1 MRRMGAIF
9 AAHLAEISVYLYQQP
24 TWPAF
29 IWQPERL
36 EPLLGA
42 VRHQQGRV
50 LGHMEALGFSLQ
62 AEALLQTLTLEALKS
77 SEIEGELLPS
87 EQVRSSLAR
96 RLGLDVAGLVPAERR
111 VEGVVDM
118 LLDAT
123 QGFAQPL
130 TAERLCSWQAALF
143 PTGRSGLQR
152 IQVGAWRTGVKGPMQ
167 VVSGP
172 PGREQVHFEAPPAE
186 EVTAQMAQFLTWFN
200 TNLPLDAVLKAGIA
214 HLWFVTIHPFEDGNG
229 RVARALT
236 ELQLARADASAQRFY
251 SLSAQMRLERN
262 AYYAQLEAAQKGNL
276 DITTWLAW
284 FLACLS
290 RALRATEHTLA
301 KVLTKARFWEQHAAV
316 ALNARQ
322 QRLLN
327 QLLDGFEG
335 NLTSSKWAT
344 IAKCSQDTATR
355 DIQALLD
362 YGILV
367 KEAAGGRSTS
377 YRLADGASR

>member
-1 MRRMGAIF
+1 MWSIF
-9 AAHLAEISVYLYQQP
+9 AAYLAEIKVYIYQHS
-24 TWPAF
+24 TWPTF
-29 IWQPERL
+29 TWQHEHL
-36 EPLLGA
+36 ESVLGA
-42 VRHQQGRV
+42 VRHHQGRV

-62 AEALLQTLTLEALKS
+62 TEALLQTLTLEALKS

-96 RLGLDVAGLVPAERR
+96 RLGIDVAGLVPAERR
-111 VEGVVDM
+111 VEGAVDM

-130 TAERLCSWQAALF
+130 TAERLCGWQAALF
-143 PTGRSGLQR
+143 PTGRRGLQR
-152 IQVGAWRTGVKGPMQ
+152 IQVGAWRTGAKGPMQ
-167 VVSGP
+167 VVSGVV
-172 PGREQVHFEAPPAE
+172 GREQVHFEAPEAAHVALE
-186 EVTAQMAQFLTWFN
+186 MTQFLAWFN
-200 TNLPLDAVLKAGIA
+200 TDTSLDAVLKAGIA

-251 SLSAQMRLERN
+251 SLSAQLRLERN
-262 AYYAQLEAAQKGNL
+262 AYYAQLEAAQKGGL

-284 FLACLS
+284 FLACLG
-290 RALRATEHTLA
+290 RALHATEQTLA
-301 KVLTKARFWEQHAAV
+301 RVLAKARFWEQHAAFSF
-316 ALNARQ
+316 NARQ

-335 NLTSSKWAT
+335 KLTSSKWAT

-362 YGILV
+362 QGILV

-377 YRLADGASR
+377 YRLWEAA

>member
-1 MRRMGAIF
+1 MYI
-9 AAHLAEISVYLYQQP
+9 YQQP
-24 TWPAF
+24 TWPTF
-29 IWQPERL
+29 TWRPERL

-50 LGHMEALGFSLQ
+50 LGHMQALGFSLQ

-96 RLGLDVAGLVPAERR
+96 RLGIEVAGLVPAERR

-123 QGFAQPL
+123 QGFTEPL
-130 TAERLCSWQAALF
+130 TAERLGSWQAALF
-143 PTGRSGLQR
+143 PAGRSGLQR
-152 IQVGAWRTGVKGPMQ
+152 IQVGAWRTGAKGPMQ

-172 PGREQVHFEAPPAE
+172 LGREQVHFEAPPAD
-186 EVTAQMAQFLTWFN
+186 EVDAHMAQFLTWFN
-200 TNLPLDAVLKAGIA
+200 TALPLDAVLKAGIA

-251 SLSAQMRLERN
+251 SLSAQLRLERN
-262 AYYAQLEAAQKGNL
+262 AYYAQLEAAQKGDL
-276 DITTWLAW
+276 DITPWLDW
-284 FLACLS
+284 FLGCLG
-290 RALRATEHTLA
+290 RALQSTEQTLA
-301 KVLTKARFWEQHAAV
+301 KVLAKARFWEQHV
-316 ALNARQ
+316 AFSFNARQ

-335 NLTSSKWAT
+335 KLTSSKWAT
-344 IAKCSQDTATR
+344 ITKCSQDTATR
-355 DIQALLD
+355 DIQVLLD
-362 YGILV
+362 QGILV

-377 YRLADGASR
+377 YRLADETLG

>member
-1 MRRMGAIF
+1 MYIY
-9 AAHLAEISVYLYQQP
+9 EQP

-29 IWQPERL
+29 TWQHGQIES
-36 EPLLGA
+36 LLGA
-42 VRHQQGRV
+42 ARHQQGRV
-50 LGHMEALGFSLQ
+50 LGHMEALGFPLQ

-77 SEIEGELLPS
+77 SEIEGEFLPS

-96 RLGLDVAGLVPAERR
+96 RLSIPVAGLVPAERR
-111 VEGVVDM
+111 VEGVVEM

-123 QGFAQPL
+123 QGFAQSV
-130 TAERLCSWQAALF
+130 TADRLCSWQAALF
-143 PTGRSGLQR
+143 PSGRSGLQQ
-152 IQVGAWRTGVKGPMQ
+152 IQVGSWRTGAKGPMQ
-167 VVSGP
+167 VVSGAV
-172 PGREQVHFEAPPAE
+172 GREHVHFEAPEADQVAAE
-186 EVTAQMAQFLTWFN
+186 MTQFLTWFN
-200 TNLPLDAVLKAGIA
+200 SPTPVDAVLKAGIA

-262 AYYAQLEAAQKGNL
+262 AYYTQLEAAQKAGL
-276 DITTWLAW
+276 DITDWLEW

-290 RALRATEHTLA
+290 RALTATEQTLA
-301 KVLTKARFWEQHAAV
+301 KVLAKARFWEQRAS
-316 ALNARQ
+316 LPFNPRQ

-335 NLTSSKWAT
+335 KLTSSKWAA

-355 DIQALLD
+355 DIQALLEQ
-362 YGILV
+362 GVLV

-377 YRLADGASR
+377 YRLA

>member
-1 MRRMGAIF
+1 MYI
-9 AAHLAEISVYLYQQP
+9 YQQP
-24 TWPAF
+24 IWPTFTW
-29 IWQPERL
+29 QHERL
-36 EPLLGA
+36 EDLLGA

-62 AEALLQTLTLEALKS
+62 AEALLQTLTLEALKT
-77 SEIEGELLPS
+77 SEIEGERLPS

-143 PTGRSGLQR
+143 PAGRSGLLR
-152 IQVGAWRTGVKGPMQ
+152 IPVGAWRTGAKGPIQ

-172 PGREQVHFEAPPAE
+172 LGRERVHFEAPVAE
-186 EVTAQMAQFLTWFN
+186 HVAAEMTQFLTWFN
-200 TNLPLDAVLKAGIA
+200 SATPLDAVLKAGIA

-236 ELQLARADASAQRFY
+236 ELQLARADGSAQRFY
-251 SLSAQMRLERN
+251 SLSAQMRLERT
-262 AYYAQLEAAQKGNL
+262 AYYAQLEAAQKGDL
-276 DITTWLAW
+276 DITAWLAW
-284 FLACLS
+284 FVTCLS
-290 RALRATEHTLA
+290 RALKATEQTLA
-301 KVLTKARFWEQHAAV
+301 KVLAKARFWARYAAF
-316 ALNARQ
+316 LFNARQ

-327 QLLDGFEG
+327 HLLDGFEG
-335 NLTSSKWAT
+335 KLTSSKWAV

-362 YGILV
+362 QGILV
-367 KEAAGGRSTS
+367 KEAGGGRSTS
-377 YRLADGASR
+377 YLLAEARGSEPTASSWR

>member
-1 MRRMGAIF
+1 MYI
-9 AAHLAEISVYLYQQP
+9 YQQP

-29 IWQPERL
+29 TWQHERL

-77 SEIEGELLPS
+77 SEIEGELLPR
-87 EQVRSSLAR
+87 EQIRSSLAR
-96 RLGLDVAGLVPAERR
+96 RLGLEVAGLVPVEHR
-111 VEGVVDM
+111 VEGAVDM

-130 TAERLCSWQAALF
+130 TAERLSSWQAALF
-143 PTGRSGLQR
+143 PAGRSGLLR
-152 IQVGAWRTGVKGPMQ
+152 IQVGAWRTGAKGPMQ
-167 VVSGP
+167 VVSGAL
-172 PGREQVHFEAPPAE
+172 GRGQGHFEAPAAE
-186 EVTAQMAQFLTWFN
+186 HVATEMARFLTWFN
-200 TNLPLDAVLKAGIA
+200 TAASLDAVLKAGIA

-251 SLSAQMRLERN
+251 SLSAQIRLERD
-262 AYYAQLEAAQKGNL
+262 AYYDQLEAAQKGGLN
-276 DITTWLAW
+276 ITAWLAW

-290 RALRATEHTLA
+290 RALTATEQTLA
-301 KVLTKARFWEQHAAV
+301 KVLTKARFWEQHAAF
-316 ALNARQ
+316 LFNARQ

-327 QLLDGFEG
+327 HLLDGFEG
-335 NLTSSKWAT
+335 KLTSSKWAT

-362 YGILV
+362 QGMLV
-367 KEAAGGRSTS
+367 REAAGGRSTS
-377 YRLADGASR
+377 YRLAEASQPRALGDSAWR

>member
-1 MRRMGAIF
+1 MYI
-9 AAHLAEISVYLYQQP
+9 YQQP

-29 IWQPERL
+29 TWQHELL

-87 EQVRSSLAR
+87 EQVRSSLAC
-96 RLGLDVAGLVPAERR
+96 RLGIPVAGLVPAERR
-111 VEGVVDM
+111 VEGVVEM

-123 QGFAQPL
+123 QSFAQPV
-130 TAERLCSWQAALF
+130 TADRLCSWQAALF
-143 PTGRSGLQR
+143 PSGRSGLQR
-152 IQVGAWRTGVKGPMQ
+152 IQVGAWRTGAKGPMQ
-167 VVSGP
+167 VVSGAV
-172 PGREQVHFEAPPAE
+172 GREHVHFEAPEAE
-186 EVTAQMAQFLTWFN
+186 QVDAEMAQFLTWFN
-200 TNLPLDAVLKAGIA
+200 SATPLDAVLKAGIA

-262 AYYAQLEAAQKGNL
+262 AYYAQLETAQKGGL
-276 DITTWLAW
+276 DITAWLEW
-284 FLACLS
+284 FLTCLS
-290 RALRATEHTLA
+290 RALTATEQTLA
-301 KVLTKARFWEQHAAV
+301 KVLMKARFWGQHAP
-316 ALNARQ
+316 LPFNARQ

-335 NLTSSKWAT
+335 KLTSSKWAT

-355 DIQALLD
+355 DIQALLEQ
-362 YGILV
+362 GILV

-377 YRLADGASR
+377 YRLAD

>member
-1 MRRMGAIF
+1 MYI
-9 AAHLAEISVYLYQQP
+9 YQQP

-29 IWQPERL
+29 TWRHEHL

-77 SEIEGELLPS
+77 SEIEGEMLPS

-96 RLGLDVAGLVPAERR
+96 RLGIEMAGLVPAERR

-130 TAERLCSWQAALF
+130 TVERLNSWQAALF

-152 IQVGAWRTGVKGPMQ
+152 IQVGAWRTGARGPMQ

-172 PGREQVHFEAPPAE
+172 LGREQVHFEAPTAE
-186 EVTAQMAQFLTWFN
+186 FVAAEMTQFLTWFN
-200 TNLPLDAVLKAGIA
+200 ADLPLDAVLKAGIA

-251 SLSAQMRLERN
+251 SLSAQMRLERT
-262 AYYAQLEAAQKGNL
+262 AYYAQLEAAQKGDL
-276 DITTWLAW
+276 DITTWLDW

-290 RALRATEHTLA
+290 RALQATEQTLA
-301 KVLTKARFWEQHAAV
+301 KILTKARFWEQHAAFPF
-316 ALNARQ
+316 NTRQ

-335 NLTSSKWAT
+335 KLTSSKWAT
-344 IAKCSQDTATR
+344 IGKCSQDTATR

-362 YGILV
+362 QGILA

-377 YRLADGASR
+377 YRLAGGALG

>member
-1 MRRMGAIF
+1 MYI
-9 AAHLAEISVYLYQQP
+9 YQQP

-29 IWQPERL
+29 TWQHEHL

-50 LGHMEALGFSLQ
+50 LGHMEALGFSVQ

-77 SEIEGELLPS
+77 SEIEGEILPS

-96 RLGLDVAGLVPAERR
+96 RLGIAVAGLVPAERR
-111 VEGVVDM
+111 VEGVVEM

-123 QGFAQPL
+123 QGFAQPV
-130 TAERLCSWQAALF
+130 TAERLCAWQAALF

-152 IQVGAWRTGVKGPMQ
+152 LQVGAWRTGAKGPMQ
-167 VVSGP
+167 VVSGAI
-172 PGREQVHFEAPPAE
+172 GREQVHFEAPAAE
-186 EVTAQMAQFLTWFN
+186 MVAAEMTRFLTWFKAR
-200 TNLPLDAVLKAGIA
+200 TPLDAVLKAGVA

-251 SLSAQMRLERN
+251 SLSAQMRLERS
-262 AYYAQLEAAQKGNL
+262 AYYAQLEAAQKAGL
-276 DITTWLAW
+276 DITAWLEW

-290 RALRATEHTLA
+290 RALRATEQTLA
-301 KVLTKARFWEQHAAV
+301 QVLAKARFWERHAAFPF
-316 ALNARQ
+316 NARQ

-335 NLTSSKWAT
+335 KLTSSKWAL

-355 DIQALLD
+355 DIQALLAQ
-362 YGILV
+362 GILAR
-367 KEAAGGRSTS
+367 EAAGGRSTS
-377 YRLADGASR
+377 YRLAEAGASQGSSSKPPV

>member
-1 MRRMGAIF
+1 
-9 AAHLAEISVYLYQQP
+9 
-24 TWPAF
+24 
-29 IWQPERL
+29 
-36 EPLLGA
+36 

-50 LGHMEALGFSLQ
+50 LGHMQALGFSLQ

-96 RLGLDVAGLVPAERR
+96 RLGIEVAGLVPAERR

-123 QGFAQPL
+123 QGFTEPL
-130 TAERLCSWQAALF
+130 TAERLGSWQAALF
-143 PTGRSGLQR
+143 PAGRSGLQR
-152 IQVGAWRTGVKGPMQ
+152 IQVGAWRTGAKGPMQ

-172 PGREQVHFEAPPAE
+172 LGREQVHFEAPPAD
-186 EVTAQMAQFLTWFN
+186 EVDAHMAQFLTWFN
-200 TNLPLDAVLKAGIA
+200 TALPLDAVLKAGIA

-251 SLSAQMRLERN
+251 SLSAQLRLERN
-262 AYYAQLEAAQKGNL
+262 AYYAQLEAAQKGDL
-276 DITTWLAW
+276 DITPWLDW
-284 FLACLS
+284 FLGCLG
-290 RALRATEHTLA
+290 RALQSTEQTLA
-301 KVLTKARFWEQHAAV
+301 KVLAKARFWEQHV
-316 ALNARQ
+316 AFSFNARQ

-335 NLTSSKWAT
+335 KLTSSKWAT
-344 IAKCSQDTATR
+344 ITKCSQDTATR
-355 DIQALLD
+355 DIQVLLD
-362 YGILV
+362 QGILV

-377 YRLADGASR
+377 YRLADETLG

>member
-1 MRRMGAIF
+1 MQRIGGIF
-9 AAHLAEISVYLYQQP
+9 TAQLAEISVYIYQQP

-29 IWQPERL
+29 TWQHEHL

-62 AEALLQTLTLEALKS
+62 TEAMLQTLTLEALKS

-96 RLGLDVAGLVPAERR
+96 RLGIDVAGLVPAERR

-123 QGFAQPL
+123 QGFAQGL
-130 TAERLCSWQAALF
+130 TTERLCSWQAALF

-152 IQVGAWRTGVKGPMQ
+152 IQVGAWRTGTKGPMQ

-172 PGREQVHFEAPPAE
+172 LGREQVHFEAPAAAHVAAE
-186 EVTAQMAQFLTWFN
+186 MDRFLTWFN
-200 TNLPLDAVLKAGIA
+200 ADAPLDAVLKAGIA

-251 SLSAQMRLERN
+251 SLSAQMRIERN
-262 AYYAQLEAAQKGNL
+262 TYYAQLEAAQKGDLN
-276 DITTWLAW
+276 ITAWLAW

-290 RALRATEHTLA
+290 RALQATEQTLA
-301 KVLTKARFWEQHAAV
+301 KVLTKARFWEQHATFPF
-316 ALNARQ
+316 NARQ

-335 NLTSSKWAT
+335 KLTSSKWAT

-355 DIQALLD
+355 DIQSLLD
-362 YGILV
+362 QGILAR
-367 KEAAGGRSTS
+367 ETAGGRSTS
-377 YRLADGASR
+377 YRLVAR

>member
-1 MRRMGAIF
+1 
-9 AAHLAEISVYLYQQP
+9 VYIYQQP

-29 IWQPERL
+29 TWQHERL

-77 SEIEGELLPS
+77 SEIEGELLPT

-123 QGFAQPL
+123 QGFAEPL
-130 TAERLCSWQAALF
+130 TAERLCNWQAALF

-152 IQVGAWRTGVKGPMQ
+152 IQVGAWRTGAKGPMQ

-172 PGREQVHFEAPPAE
+172 LGREQVHFEAPFAE
-186 EVTAQMAQFLTWFN
+186 QVAAEMTQFLAWFN
-200 TNLPLDAVLKAGIA
+200 STLPLDAVLKAGIA

-251 SLSAQMRLERN
+251 SLSAQ
-262 AYYAQLEAAQKGNL
+262 
-276 DITTWLAW
+276 I
-284 FLACLS
+284 
-290 RALRATEHTLA
+290 RA
-301 KVLTKARFWEQHAAV
+301 
-316 ALNARQ
+316 
-322 QRLLN
+322 
-327 QLLDGFEG
+327 
-335 NLTSSKWAT
+335 
-344 IAKCSQDTATR
+344 
-355 DIQALLD
+355 
-362 YGILV
+362 
-367 KEAAGGRSTS
+367 
-377 YRLADGASR
+377 

>member
-1 MRRMGAIF
+1 MYI
-9 AAHLAEISVYLYQQP
+9 YQHP

-29 IWQPERL
+29 TWQHERL

-50 LGHMEALGFSLQ
+50 LGHMQALGFSLQ
-62 AEALLQTLTLEALKS
+62 AEALLQILTLEALKS

-96 RLGLDVAGLVPAERR
+96 RLGMAVAGLVPAERR

-123 QGFAQPL
+123 QGFAEPL

-143 PTGRSGLQR
+143 PSGRSGLQR
-152 IQVGAWRTGVKGPMQ
+152 IQVGAWRTGAKGPMQ

-172 PGREQVHFEAPPAE
+172 VGREQVHFEAPAAE
-186 EVTAQMAQFLTWFN
+186 YVDVEMAQFLAWFN
-200 TNLPLDAVLKAGIA
+200 ADLPLDAVLKAGVA
-214 HLWFVTIHPFEDGNG
+214 HLWFVTVHPFEDGNG

-251 SLSAQMRLERN
+251 SLSAQLRLERP

-276 DITTWLAW
+276 DITTWLTW
-284 FLACLS
+284 FLGCLG
-290 RALRATEHTLA
+290 RALQATEQTLA
-301 KVLTKARFWEQHAAV
+301 KVLMKARFWAQHATFTF
-316 ALNARQ
+316 NSRQ

-335 NLTSSKWAT
+335 KLTSSKWAT
-344 IAKCSQDTATR
+344 IGKCSQDTATR

-362 YGILV
+362 QGILV

-377 YRLADGASR
+377 YRLADE

>member
-1 MRRMGAIF
+1 VRRIRLIF
-9 AAHLAEISVYLYQQP
+9 AAYFAEISMYIYEQP

-29 IWQPERL
+29 TWQHGQIES
-36 EPLLGA
+36 LLGA
-42 VRHQQGRV
+42 ARHQQGRV
-50 LGHMEALGFSLQ
+50 LGHMEALGFPLQ

-77 SEIEGELLPS
+77 SEIEGEFLSS

-96 RLGLDVAGLVPAERR
+96 RLGIPVAGLVPAERR
-111 VEGVVDM
+111 VEGVVEM

-123 QGFAQPL
+123 QGFAQSVTPD
-130 TAERLCSWQAALF
+130 RLCSWQAALF
-143 PTGRSGLQR
+143 PSGRSGLQQ
-152 IQVGAWRTGVKGPMQ
+152 IQVGAWRTGAKGPMQ
-167 VVSGP
+167 VVSGAV
-172 PGREQVHFEAPPAE
+172 GREHVHFEAPEADQVAAE
-186 EVTAQMAQFLTWFN
+186 MTQFFTWFN
-200 TNLPLDAVLKAGIA
+200 SPTPVDAVLKAGIA

-262 AYYAQLEAAQKGNL
+262 AYYTQLEAAQKGGL
-276 DITTWLAW
+276 DITDWLKW

-290 RALRATEHTLA
+290 RALTATEQTLTKVLA
-301 KVLTKARFWEQHAAV
+301 KAKFWEQRV
-316 ALNARQ
+316 SLPFNPRQ

-335 NLTSSKWAT
+335 KLTSSKWAA

-355 DIQALLD
+355 DIQALLEQ
-362 YGILV
+362 GVLV

-377 YRLADGASR
+377 YRLA

>member
-1 MRRMGAIF
+1 MYI
-9 AAHLAEISVYLYQQP
+9 YQQP
-24 TWPAF
+24 TWPEF
-29 IWQPERL
+29 TWQHERL
-36 EPLLGA
+36 ESLLGA

-77 SEIEGELLPS
+77 SEIEGEILPS

-96 RLGLDVAGLVPAERR
+96 RLGIPVAGLVPAERR
-111 VEGVVDM
+111 VDGVVEM

-123 QGFAQPL
+123 QGFAQPV
-130 TAERLCSWQAALF
+130 TAERLGAWQAALF

-152 IQVGAWRTGVKGPMQ
+152 IEVGAWRTGAKGPMQ

-172 PGREQVHFEAPPAE
+172 LGREQVHFEAPEAE
-186 EVTAQMAQFLTWFN
+186 AVAAEMARFLTWFN
-200 TNLPLDAVLKAGIA
+200 ASSVLDAVLKAGVA

-251 SLSAQMRLERN
+251 SLSAQLRLERN
-262 AYYAQLEAAQKGNL
+262 EYYAQLEAAQKGTL
-276 DITTWLAW
+276 DITAWLEW
-284 FLACLS
+284 FLGCLS
-290 RALRATEHTLA
+290 RALRATEQTLA
-301 KVLTKARFWEQHAAV
+301 NVMAKARFWEQHAAFPF
-316 ALNARQ
+316 NARQ

-335 NLTSSKWAT
+335 KLTSSKWAL

-362 YGILV
+362 QGILT

-377 YRLADGASR
+377 YRLAEVGGR